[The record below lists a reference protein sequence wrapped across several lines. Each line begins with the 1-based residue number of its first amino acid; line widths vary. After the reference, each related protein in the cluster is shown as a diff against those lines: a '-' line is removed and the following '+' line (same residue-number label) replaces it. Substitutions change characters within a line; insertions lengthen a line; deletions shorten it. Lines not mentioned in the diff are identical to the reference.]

1 MGNLKKEKYNE
12 KLIFIL
18 IAILILAFIL
28 NIYLFISLSRII
40 ETRELYASIIVSDK
54 IGFDLNLTA
63 LTFGEVI
70 RGGSS
75 EREVNIENNFGFPI
89 EVDIYGK
96 GDIKKF
102 IIPFKD
108 KIEKD
113 KKKNI
118 VISASAPLNADFGEY
133 FGEVVIKIK
142 KI

>member
-1 MGNLKKEKYNE
+1 MGNLKKEKQNK
-12 KLIFIL
+12 KLILVLIMIVIL
-18 IAILILAFIL
+18 TFIL
-28 NIYLFISLSRII
+28 NIYLSIRLSRII
-40 ETRELYASIIVSDK
+40 EIRELYASIIVSDK
-54 IGFDLNLTA
+54 IGFDLNSTA

-75 EREVNIENNFGFPI
+75 ERKVSMENNFGFPI

-96 GDIKKF
+96 GGIKRF

-113 KKKNI
+113 EKKNI
-118 VISASAPLNADFGEY
+118 AISASVPLNADFGEY
-133 FGEVVIKIK
+133 FGEVIIKIK